1 MNAVITLSKVKNS
14 LIAYAHSKGR
24 PEYSHYAV
32 KSVHQAILGGFDHP
46 LKELVIRLNTTDTAQ
61 TKKNDEVVDKYSKLA
76 CVRNNT
82 AAKKKAIAEGI
93 RVFIGMCSN
102 CKSDTPFYLYRN
114 NDAKCVYCNVQSMAG
129 KSLEEVREHYRKVLE
144 AGDPESRK
152 RKDANRLAAKVAY
165 SKGLKF
171 FTGECKRH
179 GATQFYASFPGY
191 IHYYCIECSKLSKA
205 RNKKQ
210 EQAA

>member
-1 MNAVITLSKVKNS
+1 MNLTLTQVKNT
-14 LIAYAHSKGR
+14 LIAYANSKGR

-32 KSVHQAILGGFDHP
+32 KAVYQAIVGGFDHP
-46 LKELVIRLNTTDTAQ
+46 LKDLVIELNTTVITQ
-61 TKKNDEVVDKYSKLA
+61 TKKNDDVVEPFSKLA

-93 RVFIGMCSN
+93 RVFMGMCSN

-129 KSLEEVREHYRKVLE
+129 KSFEEVREHYRKALE
-144 AGDPESRK
+144 AGDHESRK

-179 GATQFYASFPGY
+179 GATQFYVSFPGY
-191 IHYYCIECSKLSKA
+191 IHYYCVECSKLSKA